1 LPVNADY
8 ELVLTK
14 TADRTQVRIGETINF
29 TLQVQNTGTAPVTG
43 GVAVVDLLPPG
54 LDTSAAAVTVSR
66 ADAQP
71 PVITQV
77 TQDGVTQ
84 EGVTVVY
91 VGQAVGETV
100 TITIAATVTAAPPA
114 DQSGNTAVVVTEEE
128 STQDNL
134 DDNIA
139 DVPFAVLP
147 AASTSPS
154 ASATAV
160 PTASASATTAPTTQP
175 TASTST
181 TPGQLPDTGAGTP
194 GAWMLVLLAGAL
206 LASGVAAQAV
216 LRRRAR

>member
-114 DQSGNTAVVVTEEE
+114 DQSANVALVFTEEN
-128 STQDNL
+128 SQQDEPTSN
-134 DDNIA
+134 NA
-139 DVPFAVLP
+139 VFPFAVLP
-147 AASTSPS
+147 AASASPS

-175 TASTST
+175 TASAST
-181 TPGQLPDTGAGTP
+181 TPGQLPDTGAGTTS
-194 GAWMLVLLAGAL
+194 AWMLVLLAGAL

-216 LRRRAR
+216 LRRRTR

>member
-29 TLQVQNTGTAPVTG
+29 TLQVQNTGTDPVTG
-43 GVAVVDLLPPG
+43 GVAVVDILPPG
-54 LDTSAAAVTVSR
+54 LDTSEAAVTVSR
-66 ADAQP
+66 QDAEVEVGQF
-71 PVITQV
+71 T
-77 TQDGVTQ
+77 DNGVTYDT
-84 EGVTVVY
+84 VTIVY
-91 VGQAVGETV
+91 NGQAVGETV

-175 TASTST
+175 TASAST
-181 TPGQLPDTGAGTP
+181 TPGQLPDTGAGTA